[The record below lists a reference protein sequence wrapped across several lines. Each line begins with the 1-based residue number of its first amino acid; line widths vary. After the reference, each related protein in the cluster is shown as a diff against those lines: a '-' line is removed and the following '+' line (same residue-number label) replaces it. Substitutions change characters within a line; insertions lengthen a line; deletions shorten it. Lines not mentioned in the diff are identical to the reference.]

1 MFSERVRSEKHSEL
15 REKRNLSPCRVRSL
29 LLSNF
34 DYQGRGEYEKTHVV
48 ETKKKPL
55 KVSVERP
62 KIEGKMEI

>member
-1 MFSERVRSEKHSEL
+1 MRQMWYSKTKRVRSEL

-34 DYQGRGEYEKTHVV
+34 DYQGREEYDKTDVV

-55 KVSVERP
+55 KNSVERH
-62 KIEGKMEI
+62 KN